1 MSKTKYIFAL
11 FGAFV
16 LASVP
21 VNAQDVT
28 VSGYPAEA
36 RATQAFEVFNGGG
49 SYLGVQTQEVNKE
62 NFSKFGLKDVRG
74 VAIEKVVADSP
85 AQKAGLQDNDV
96 IVRFNGE
103 EVTSYRKLTR
113 LISETAPDHQAKI
126 TVLRDGKERDVTVT
140 VGKQPAPQ
148 FRTGNLMPTLPRQAI
163 TIPAMPS
170 FNVESFPR
178 ITNGEVMIFD
188 GKEGGNFVFGST
200 RQLGVGIS
208 GLTKQ
213 LGDYF
218 GVADGKGILI
228 NNVNDDSPASKA
240 GLKAGDVIIE
250 VEGKAVGNSMELLR
264 AISEK
269 KEGEVAL
276 TVLRNR
282 NRQTIKVTPEKLK
295 EGEMPVRVTG
305 RSSLAPARTVP
316 GVRIAPSV
324 RTTAPVRLNSLK
336 RVL

>member
-28 VSGYPAEA
+28 VTGQPVEA
-36 RATQAFEVFNGGG
+36 RITQAFDVFNGGG
-49 SYLGVQTQEVNKE
+49 SYLGVQAQEVNKE

-103 EVTSYRKLTR
+103 EVTGYRKLTR

-126 TVLRDGKERDVTVT
+126 TVLRDGKERDVNVT
-140 VGKQPAPQ
+140 IGKQPTPQ
-148 FRTGNLMPTLPRQAI
+148 FRTGTLLPAIPSQAI

-178 ITNGEVMIFD
+178 AGAVDFYSSYNNGV
-188 GKEGGNFVFGST
+188 NFVFSPS
-200 RQLGVGIS
+200 RQLGVSIS

-228 NNVNDDSPASKA
+228 NSVNENSPASKA
-240 GLKAGDVIIE
+240 GLKAGDVIVE
-250 VEGKAVGNSMELLR
+250 VEGKAVGNSMELFR

-282 NRQTIKVTPEKLK
+282 NRQTVKVTPEKLK

-305 RSSLAPARTVP
+305 RSTLAPTRTIP
-316 GVRIAPSV
+316 GVRVAPSV
-324 RTTAPVRLNSLK
+324 RSTAPVRLNSLK